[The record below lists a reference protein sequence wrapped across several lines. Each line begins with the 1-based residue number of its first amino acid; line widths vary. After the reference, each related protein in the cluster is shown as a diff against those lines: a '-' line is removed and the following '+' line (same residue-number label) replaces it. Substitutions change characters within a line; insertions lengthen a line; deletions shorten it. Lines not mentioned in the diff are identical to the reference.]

1 MDMATLLQQMRAT
14 GIFDELRT
22 NTAAQF
28 GPPQRRLLGATLLP
42 EQTVTQNSYTEQ
54 QIQYRTIVA
63 NDATRYSP
71 TQRKG
76 GKLVGEFDVKLAEQD
91 IADEFTSRDYDALR
105 KLLASNASMEAMAS
119 LTRWFDT
126 AIVRGLLEKNEKQR
140 WEAIVDA
147 SVPLRGDNSF
157 REDVAYSNPT
167 GHRAAL
173 VDPFTDDT
181 VDPMIAI
188 FERAAFLASKGYT
201 VNRIV
206 AGTPVIS
213 KILNNAKFKQRTGVI
228 VVASG
233 GSAFE
238 NNQGA
243 GSFNALNQVLIG
255 EGLPAIER
263 YDLQYRTMTGTQF
276 FLKRDVMVF
285 CATTGRDAAI
295 DRGDVFEII
304 PNTLGYHAIGVP
316 AGQDNPGRVV
326 RAEAFDNKPPRIEGE
341 GWQTALPVI
350 MEPEAIATLKDIT

>member
-1 MDMATLLQQMRAT
+1 MDMSTLLDQMRAQ
-14 GIFDELRT
+14 GIFDDLRT

-28 GPPQRRLLGATLLP
+28 GPPQRRLVGATLLP
-42 EQTVTQNSYTEQ
+42 ERNVEQNSFTEQ

-76 GKLVGEFDVKLAEQD
+76 GKLIGEFDVKLAEQD
-91 IADEFTSRDYDALR
+91 IADEFSSRDYDALR
-105 KLLASNASMEAMAS
+105 RLLRNDATMEAMAN

-126 AIVRGLLEKNEKQR
+126 AIVRSLIEKNEKQR

-147 SVPLRGDNSF
+147 SVPLRGDGSY
-157 REDVAYSNPT
+157 REDVAYSNPA

-173 VDPFTDDT
+173 TTPFTNDT
-181 VDPMIAI
+181 VDPLIAI
-188 FERAAFLASKGYT
+188 FERASFLASKGYT
-201 VNRIV
+201 VNRIF

-213 KILNNAKFKQRTGVI
+213 KVLNNAMFRSRTGSII
-228 VVASG
+228 VSQAG
-233 GSAFE
+233 ALE
-238 NNQGA
+238 NRQGM
-243 GSFNALNQVLIG
+243 GSFNALNNILIG

-285 CATTGRDAAI
+285 VATTGRDEAI
-295 DRGDVFEII
+295 DRGDVFEMI

-326 RAEAFDNKPPRIEGE
+326 RAQAFDNKPPRIEGE

-350 MEPEAIATLKDIT
+350 MEPEAIATLHTIT